1 MNILCATDD
10 NYVQHC
16 YIMLLSLF
24 DNNPSREVDVYIL
37 VPKLT
42 EQNQQALNSI
52 SKKPSHRVNLIEVE
66 DKLEYCPI
74 REGDHIS
81 TAAYYRIL
89 APVLLPKEI
98 EKILYLDVDMIV
110 CKDLIELYSTDVDD
124 YAIGAV
130 LDSSYLS
137 QEYYERLEYSLS
149 LGYIN
154 SGMLLMNLN
163 YWREHHIMEECLDFI
178 RYFPE
183 KNILHDQDAIN
194 YVLRE
199 RKRLLPIEYNFQIC
213 FLLKATKTETYIKED
228 IYKIIESDSQAII
241 HFACEKPWNSG
252 YYSLYKE
259 YYLKYKRLS
268 PYAKTPIIRKH
279 SRLWLFKRWLYNTLS
294 RYDIVKPCP
303 AHIVRNGKLDL

>member
-10 NYVQHC
+10 NYVQHY

-24 DNNPSREVDVYIL
+24 DNNPTREVDVYIL

-52 SKKPSHRVNLIEVE
+52 SKKPSHRVNLIEVD
-66 DKLEYCPI
+66 DKYVECCPVTWL
-74 REGDHIS
+74 S
-81 TAAYYRIL
+81 SAAYYRIL
-89 APVLLPKEI
+89 APILLPKEV
-98 EKILYLDVDMIV
+98 EKILYLDGDMIV
-110 CKDLIELYSTDVDD
+110 CKDLVDLYSTDIDD

-130 LDSSYLS
+130 LDPCYCS
-137 QEYYERLEYSLS
+137 QEHYVRLEYSPS

-154 SGMLLMNLN
+154 AGMLLMNLN

-178 RYFPE
+178 HDFPE
-183 KNILHDQDAIN
+183 KNRFHDQDAIN

-199 RKRLLPIEYNFQIC
+199 RKRLLPIKYNFQTY
-213 FLLKATKTETYIKED
+213 FLLKATKTETYIKEE
-228 IYKIIESDSQAII
+228 IYKIIESNSQTII
-241 HFACEKPWNSG
+241 HFIGEKPWNSG
-252 YYSLYKE
+252 CYSPYKE
-259 YYLKYKRLS
+259 YYFKYKRLS

-279 SRLWLFKRWLYNTLS
+279 SRLWIFKRWLYNTLS

-303 AHIVRNGKLDL
+303 AYIVRNGKLDL